1 MGSKF
6 KFSERIFLAIL
17 ILLLIILLSIFLKSH
32 DIGTS
37 PPGIKIFVPW
47 GLVAIFISFYL
58 FRQYNRV
65 KKAKRE
71 ERRRYL
77 NEHRQ
82 ELLNKVLKKNKNQ
95 LDGE

>member
-6 KFSERIFLAIL
+6 KFLERIFLAIL
-17 ILLLIILLSIFLKSH
+17 ILVLIILLSIFLKSH

-37 PPGIKIFVPW
+37 PRGIKIFVPW
-47 GLVAIFISFYL
+47 GLIAIFISFYL
-58 FRQYNRV
+58 FREYNRV

-82 ELLNKVLKKNKNQ
+82 ELLNKALKKNKDPLN
-95 LDGE
+95 GE